1 MGYTPYKMVG
11 HTLPGIKQ
19 RKPAVAK
26 MKAFGTK
33 TLEGPKKQDLNPGSG
48 LNYGNSGVGSSP
60 AKGWLKN
67 MAKKIG
73 GGAKKLMGKTLV
85 GKALGIGGK
94 GEGGGGGKIKDKFGQ
109 IEGRIS
115 ALEEGA
121 SAGGAEET
129 QDGVGGATGGGTVM
143 DAMQESKFK
152 TMGLP
157 HDFGGMIAKMKAAKA
172 KKKERMGMWGGIDG
186 AGGDAVAMMSDVRLK
201 EKIEKAGK
209 SPSGIPIYEFNYI
222 GGTNRYS
229 GAMAQDLISMGIDA
243 VEMQGSGYYS
253 VDYSKIDVDMK
264 LIN

>member
-1 MGYTPYKMVG
+1 
-11 HTLPGIKQ
+11 
-19 RKPAVAK
+19 
-26 MKAFGTK
+26 
-33 TLEGPKKQDLNPGSG
+33 
-48 LNYGNSGVGSSP
+48 
-60 AKGWLKN
+60 
-67 MAKKIG
+67 
-73 GGAKKLMGKTLV
+73 
-85 GKALGIGGK
+85 
-94 GEGGGGGKIKDKFGQ
+94 
-109 IEGRIS
+109 
-115 ALEEGA
+115 
-121 SAGGAEET
+121 
-129 QDGVGGATGGGTVM
+129 
-143 DAMQESKFK
+143 
-152 TMGLP
+152 MGLP